1 MDMLQSVLERCNP
14 YIDVYQQA
22 FNLSENTTLPE
33 YRIQLDFR
41 KGSDRRRYNLPT
53 ASEELAML
61 IPGDENALANAQDI
75 IIRHRGGALQRISQC
90 HPAFLSLHFPL
101 LFPTGQESWTSNE
114 PDIDGDDDATE
125 GVSLCD
131 FNKFRL
137 HPRPPAVESSHLF
150 QSALLFQELMVHD
163 WAAAENSWLTW
174 VRTHQKDLHAE
185 LYSGV
190 VDALHDGVDLTGVG
204 KKIILPANFTNSPR
218 FMQHNLQNALALLR
232 KFGGSDL
239 FITFTANPRWQEIGE
254 ALLPHQT
261 PADRPDLVARV
272 FHLKFNAL
280 LDDIMHKHIFG
291 DAVGYAYTV
300 EYQKRG
306 LPHTHT
312 VLFLDRSSRFSTPDF
327 VDGVLSTEIPDIV
340 THPRLFAL
348 VKKFMIHGPCGNSIP
363 SPCLDERGKC
373 SKRFP
378 KRFRETTEMTGDS
391 YVQTRRR
398 NNGRTIRIGNHVVD
412 NRSVVS
418 YNPYLTL
425 RYDAHINVEC
435 TMGFNA
441 IKYIYNVLV
450 ISLFIR
456 NLTDILSYTVYLQR
470 G

>member
-1 MDMLQSVLERCNP
+1 
-14 YIDVYQQA
+14 
-22 FNLSENTTLPE
+22 
-33 YRIQLDFR
+33 
-41 KGSDRRRYNLPT
+41 
-53 ASEELAML
+53 
-61 IPGDENALANAQDI
+61 
-75 IIRHRGGALQRISQC
+75 
-90 HPAFLSLHFPL
+90 
-101 LFPTGQESWTSNE
+101 
-114 PDIDGDDDATE
+114 
-125 GVSLCD
+125 
-131 FNKFRL
+131 
-137 HPRPPAVESSHLF
+137 
-150 QSALLFQELMVHD
+150 
-163 WAAAENSWLTW
+163 
-174 VRTHQKDLHAE
+174 
-185 LYSGV
+185 
-190 VDALHDGVDLTGVG
+190 
-204 KKIILPANFTNSPR
+204 
-218 FMQHNLQNALALLR
+218 
-232 KFGGSDL
+232 
-239 FITFTANPRWQEIGE
+239 
-254 ALLPHQT
+254 
-261 PADRPDLVARV
+261 
-272 FHLKFNAL
+272 
-280 LDDIMHKHIFG
+280 MHKHIFG